1 MAVGERS
8 IHIERPPEEVF
19 AFVGDAANN
28 PRWRSNAVRTEWLDD
43 GPMRV
48 GRVGRQTSHVLGRDW
63 GVEAEV
69 VEWDPP
75 RLVAW
80 RTVQGPIDVRS
91 RFRVEPDGTGS
102 RLTIGAEGGFTGP
115 LGPLLT
121 RLAVPKMIK
130 DAEADL
136 VKLRAYLEGG
146 GDRA

>member
-8 IHIERPPEEVF
+8 VHIERPPDEVF

-48 GRVGRQTSHVLGRDW
+48 GRVGRQVSRVLGREW
-63 GVEAEV
+63 AVEAEV

-75 RLVAW
+75 RMVVW

-91 RFRVEPDGTGS
+91 RFRVESDGTGS

-121 RLAVPKMIK
+121 RLAVPKMVK
-130 DAEADL
+130 DAESDL
-136 VKLRAYLEGG
+136 RKLRAFLEAG